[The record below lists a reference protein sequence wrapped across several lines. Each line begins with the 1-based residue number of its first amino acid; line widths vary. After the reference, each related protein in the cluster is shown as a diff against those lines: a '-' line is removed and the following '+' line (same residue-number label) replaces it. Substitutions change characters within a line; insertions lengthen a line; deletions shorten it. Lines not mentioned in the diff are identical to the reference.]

1 MMFLLDSD
9 MISDNNNDKTMGK
22 ERNFIEEVY

>member
-22 ERNFIEEVY
+22 ECNFIEEVN